1 MVKKRKKTHARTRS
15 LSRQVYL
22 GCFVITLS
30 VWGFILNH
38 NNSVYMGQ
46 WLVSSVRISLHS
58 PLYLSANDNNTLRIA
73 LENTDD
79 QDVNVTVRLGNDE
92 TIAGFWGKETNVFYT
107 GTIEGREQINRQLLV
122 FIPRADNVL
131 GNMTGLSLQGN
142 IGNTSLN
149 EKLPI
154 RMAPIPKIKSIG
166 NYLNGIF
173 LVVIGSAIGLLN
185 DLLRQSLEIDK
196 KKK

>member
-1 MVKKRKKTHARTRS
+1 MAKQRKRTPPRARN
-15 LSRQVYL
+15 LPRQVYL
-22 GCFVITLS
+22 GCFVISLS
-30 VWGFILNH
+30 VWGFILFH

-46 WLVSSVRISLHS
+46 WLVSSVKISFHS

-73 LENTDD
+73 LENTGD

-92 TIAGFWGKETNVFYT
+92 MIVGFWGKETNIFYT

-149 EKLPI
+149 EKLPL
-154 RMAPIPKIKSIG
+154 RMALMPKLRSVG
-166 NYLNGIF
+166 NYLNEIF
-173 LVVIGSAIGLLN
+173 LVVFGSAFGVVN
-185 DLLRQSLEIDK
+185 DLLRQSLQIDK